1 MPLSD
6 YALVSFDVDGTIFRR
21 AALAYAARGLGI
33 AQKWDFYDELLER
46 GRISWK
52 EALDS
57 LYKLLKGKRLGD
69 VLREVSKVEVIGNV
83 RETVV
88 KLQGHGL
95 GVVLLTDNPDFICSY
110 LVERFLFNG
119 FIASKVPV
127 KNGVIDGEV
136 QSLPE
141 KLEGLRKYCKWLS
154 VPLKKCIHVG
164 DWVNDVPVFRAV
176 GYSVALNSK
185 TERVKAAASHVIE
198 TDDLMDVY
206 RHLTSLP

>member
-33 AQKWDFYDELLER
+33 AEKWDLYDELLER

-57 LYKLLKGKRLGD
+57 FYKLLRGKRLED
-69 VLREVSKVEVIGNV
+69 VLREVSKVEVIRNV
-83 RETVV
+83 REAVV
-88 KLQGHGL
+88 KLQGHRL
-95 GVVLLTDNPDFICSY
+95 WVVLLTDNPDFICSY
-110 LVERFLFNG
+110 LVEQFLFNG
-119 FIASKVPV
+119 FVSSKVPV
-127 KNGVIDGEV
+127 KNGVINGEV

-141 KLEGLRKYCKWLS
+141 KLEGLRKYCDWLS

-164 DWVNDVPVFRAV
+164 DWVNDIPVFKAV
-176 GYSVALNSK
+176 GHSVALNAK
-185 TERVKAAASHVIE
+185 NERVKAAASYAME

-206 RHLTSLP
+206 RHLTSIP

>member
-6 YALVSFDVDGTIFRR
+6 YVLVSFDVDGTIFRK
-21 AALAYAARGLGI
+21 AALSYAARGLGI
-33 AQKWDFYDELLER
+33 AEKWDLYDELLER

-95 GVVLLTDNPDFICSY
+95 GVVLLTDNPDFLCSY
-110 LVERFLFNG
+110 LVEQFSFNG

-185 TERVKAAASHVIE
+185 TERVKAAASYVME

-206 RHLTSLP
+206 RHLSSLP